1 MTDYRDIVK
10 EDQRLAILQV
20 LEQDPDFSH
29 NDRVIQR
36 ALQAIGHGMSSDRV
50 HTELHWLS
58 EQGLITLQP
67 TADML
72 IAKLTKRGEDV
83 ALGHARVPGVA
94 RPRPGV

>member
-1 MTDYRDIVK
+1 MTDYKDIVK
-10 EDQRLAILQV
+10 QDQRLAILQV

-29 NDRVIQR
+29 NDRVLQR
-36 ALQAIGHGMSSDRV
+36 AMQAIGHGMSSDCI

-58 EQGLITLQP
+58 EQGLVSLQT

-83 ALGHARVPGVA
+83 AHGHARVPGVA
-94 RPRPGV
+94 RPRPE